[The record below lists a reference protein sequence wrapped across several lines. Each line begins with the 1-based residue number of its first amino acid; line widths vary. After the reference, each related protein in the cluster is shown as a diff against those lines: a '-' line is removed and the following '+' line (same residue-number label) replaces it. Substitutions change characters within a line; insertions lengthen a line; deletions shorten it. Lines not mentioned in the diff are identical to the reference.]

1 MSARRSKR
9 VRNGLRRERPGG
21 SGLCFSAWLAQG
33 FCMELLRVAY
43 CRAFDSR
50 QLRQCEIDKA
60 FFFHHRYDLSW
71 SWCLK
76 EFAQMFPCQLSQNRA
91 NKKPG
96 WNMPAFQRAMVHQH
110 SEPHV
115 LHIEKVIEVRS
126 AETELT
132 LHCFTALSLPSS
144 DISNARRYPGTAI
157 DSNSELS
164 RPNDYEH
171 AISKLERIHHEA
183 FDAFLPTAVSTNNDY
198 LRLHLTRHHTRSDIR
213 TRISSFYMCSQ
224 CSSHC

>member
-1 MSARRSKR
+1 MVSVTTGASASVASTARPLAVAAGPSVSPRRSKR
-9 VRNGLRRERPGG
+9 LRDGLWR
-21 SGLCFSAWLAQG
+21 GLCFSAWLAQG

-110 SEPHV
+110 SEPSRV
-115 LHIEKVIEVRS
+115 TPRE
-126 AETELT
+126 
-132 LHCFTALSLPSS
+132 S
-144 DISNARRYPGTAI
+144 DKR
-157 DSNSELS
+157 
-164 RPNDYEH
+164 
-171 AISKLERIHHEA
+171 
-183 FDAFLPTAVSTNNDY
+183 
-198 LRLHLTRHHTRSDIR
+198 
-213 TRISSFYMCSQ
+213 
-224 CSSHC
+224 